1 MNNILSEQD
10 KKVVLEIL
18 THQLGVQPDQLILDA
33 KIQEDL
39 GADSL
44 DVIEI
49 VMAVEERFGV
59 CVGDDEAEKVST
71 VGDLIDTLARVQ
83 SLAGQVAGGE

>member
-1 MNNILSEQD
+1 MNNVLSEQD

-83 SLAGQVAGGE
+83 SMVGQVAGAE

>member
-1 MNNILSEQD
+1 MYNILSEQD
-10 KKVVLEIL
+10 EKLVLEIL
-18 THQLGVQPDQLILDA
+18 TRQLSVQPSQLTLDA

-44 DVIEI
+44 DIIEI

-71 VGDLIDTLARVQ
+71 VGDLIDTLARVR
-83 SLAGQVAGGE
+83 SKAGEARP

>member
-10 KKVVLEIL
+10 KRAVLEIL
-18 THQLGVQPDQLILDA
+18 TLQLSVQPAQLTLDA

-59 CVGDDEAEKVST
+59 CVGDAEAEKVST

-83 SLAGQVAGGE
+83 SMVGQVAGGE